1 MQRTFK
7 GEIYTRSELKI
18 LKLFTKGNKTLS

>member
-7 GEIYTRSELKI
+7 GEIYAKSELKI
-18 LKLFTKGNKTLS
+18 FKLFTKGNKTPL